1 MATDKRT
8 GFTFYRSYYE
18 QLQIITEPLQR
29 LAMYDA
35 LADYA
40 LNHTKPDLESGN
52 YNELQK
58 MFWTGVLPL
67 LDKSW
72 QLFDN
77 GTHGGAPKGNTNA
90 SKGKTTKKQPKDN
103 QKQPTTSKDDYKDVY
118 KDYNK
123 DNYNN
128 IEGERE
134 DDVFRPPSLEEVLF
148 YCSSIHGADGDG
160 QAKKFFNYYAARGWK
175 MSNGATMADWRAAFD
190 SWCNREKEFNHIH
203 TCNNENDKPTSEQR
217 GTGFRQLQEQPN
229 RETGLNGQGAGID
242 DAVW

>member
-1 MATDKRT
+1 MATDNRT

-18 QLQIITEPLQR
+18 QLQIITEPMQR

-40 LNHTKPDLESGN
+40 LNHTKPDLENGN

-103 QKQPTTSKDDYKDVY
+103 QKQPTPSKDDYKDVY

-123 DNYNN
+123 DNYND

-134 DDVFRPPSLEEVLF
+134 EDVFRPPSLEDVLF

-160 QAKKFFNYYAARGWK
+160 PAKKFFNYYAARGWK
-175 MSNGATMADWRAAFD
+175 MGNGIPMADWRAAFEL
-190 SWCNREKEFNHIH
+190 WCDKELEFNHKH
-203 TCNNENDKPTSEQR
+203 TGNNENDKPTSEQR
-217 GTGFRQLQEQPN
+217 GTGFGQGDHPSHEPRN
-229 RETGLNGQGAGID
+229 NGEGAGID